1 MNLEQKKGMIIQ
13 AFLIDIFFT
22 WYVCITIDRIILP
35 ALISYVPVQGFVIQL
50 AYLFFAFISAL
61 MLRITQQ
68 SPGQSIL
75 SNAKVSMPFL
85 GKHILWLAFSS
96 SIVAG
101 WITTDI
107 SPIDFFS
114 TKGIEAASNIFTALI
129 TPELSIFDIALKAL
143 I

>member
-68 SPGQSIL
+68 SPGQAIL

-107 SPIDFFS
+107 SPIYFFS
-114 TKGIEAASNIFTALI
+114 T
-129 TPELSIFDIALKAL
+129 
-143 I
+143 